1 MGQDSGMGWDS
12 VAQPKSMIYRKPP
25 HPPRQ
30 EVLSPPGRLGTDSK
44 HAHSVPLLWLRVLP
58 HWLSGCSKIS
68 FQIPPHPAWNSG

>member
-30 EVLSPPGRLGTDSK
+30 EVLSPPERLGTDSK
-44 HAHSVPLLWLRVLP
+44 HAHNVSLL
-58 HWLSGCSKIS
+58 
-68 FQIPPHPAWNSG
+68 